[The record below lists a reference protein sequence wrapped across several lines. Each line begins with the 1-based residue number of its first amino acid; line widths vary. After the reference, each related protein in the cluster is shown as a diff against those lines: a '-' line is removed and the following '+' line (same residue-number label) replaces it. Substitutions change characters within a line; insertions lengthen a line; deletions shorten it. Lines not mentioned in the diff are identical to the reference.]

1 MIGFLGSETDLLPAL
16 GADYTSCGI
25 WPRYTASLYRGWF
38 AVRDCMP
45 SVPVLIARTNAPPA
59 CGLRRMPTR
68 LPPSWRVPTVKRH
81 GKVTPSE
88 GGQAAKNDP
97 FLRNGFTMAFMLN
110 GGPVWDACCGN
121 NWKDPSRAFCRRK
134 GDQGDLPGP
143 WDIAADGTQGDPVGT
158 DVF

>member
-1 MIGFLGSETDLLPAL
+1 MRSDPFKNDDAIRLD
-16 GADYTSCGI
+16 DVDD
-25 WPRYTASLYRGWF
+25 TAFDIRE
-38 AVRDCMP
+38 
-45 SVPVLIARTNAPPA
+45 
-59 CGLRRMPTR
+59 
-68 LPPSWRVPTVKRH
+68 TVKRH
-81 GKVTPSE
+81 EKVTPSE

-110 GGPVWDACCGN
+110 EGPVWDACCGN